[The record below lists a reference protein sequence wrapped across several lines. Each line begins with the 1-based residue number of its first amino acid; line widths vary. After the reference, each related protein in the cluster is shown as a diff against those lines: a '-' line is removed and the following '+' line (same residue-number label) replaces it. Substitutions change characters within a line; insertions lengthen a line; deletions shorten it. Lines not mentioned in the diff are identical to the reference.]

1 MEALPIVERIC
12 GACSVANTLSFCQA
26 VEKCSEADVPY
37 RAWLIRTL
45 AAEMERLYNHVG
57 DTGNICAG
65 VGFSPVISMGT
76 RLKEYLMRL
85 TK

>member
-1 MEALPIVERIC
+1 MFGGG
-12 GACSVANTLSFCQA
+12 GA
-26 VEKCSEADVPY
+26 Y

-65 VGFSPVISMGT
+65 VGFSPVISMG
-76 RLKEYLMRL
+76 RV
-85 TK
+85 

>member
-26 VEKCSEADVPY
+26 VEKCSEAKVPY

-57 DTGNICAG
+57 DTGQYLRRC
-65 VGFSPVISMGT
+65 
-76 RLKEYLMRL
+76 RLLACNQHGARV
-85 TK
+85 

>member
-1 MEALPIVERIC
+1 M
-12 GACSVANTLSFCQA
+12 
-26 VEKCSEADVPY
+26 PY

-65 VGFSPVISMGT
+65 VGFSPVISMGA
-76 RLKEYLMRL
+76 RLKEYLMQLNEMIAGNRFL
-85 TK
+85 PV